1 MDIRDS
7 LKKVLNSIA
16 ADSELEARWLN
27 TLSLLKFI
35 GARKIG
41 KTMCQTHPSA
51 TVLDHWADETRHA
64 WAFKALCEEL
74 ADGEFEDYLAM
85 DAATNYFQQ
94 LDQRATDW
102 LRESVGVE
110 QTGLNYLL
118 VTTLIERRAMMVYPL
133 YRAAT
138 THDFIAEELQAIV
151 VEEQDHR
158 IELERQCVA
167 LLEQHDAT
175 LEEVSTLEED
185 LFGGLLHAI
194 EKAARVEPAT

>member
-1 MDIRDS
+1 MDTRAR
-7 LKKVLNSIA
+7 LKKVLNSVVE
-16 ADSELEARWLN
+16 DRDLESRWLN
-27 TLSLLKFI
+27 TLSLLEFI

-64 WAFKALCEEL
+64 YAFKALCERL
-74 ADGEFEDYLAM
+74 NQGECTSYLAL

-94 LDQRATDW
+94 LDQRATEW
-102 LRESVGVE
+102 LRDSVGVDE
-110 QTGLNYLL
+110 TPLNYLL

-138 THDFIAEELQAIV
+138 NHAFIADELQTIV

-158 IELERQCVA
+158 VELERQCVE
-167 LLEQHDAT
+167 LLSVHDAELDDVLG
-175 LEEVSTLEED
+175 LEAD
-185 LFGGLLHAI
+185 LFAGLLHAFG
-194 EKAARVEPAT
+194 EAVGLED

>member
-1 MDIRDS
+1 MDIRER
-7 LKKVLNSIA
+7 LKKVLNSLA
-16 ADSELEARWLN
+16 HDRELESRWLN
-27 TLSLLKFI
+27 TLSLLEFI

-64 WAFKALCEEL
+64 YAFKALCEQL
-74 ADGEFEDYLAM
+74 FQGQCDSYLAV

-94 LDQRATDW
+94 LDQSATKW

-110 QTGLNYLL
+110 DTPLNYLL

-138 THDFIAEELQAIV
+138 THDFIADELQKIV

-158 IELERQCVA
+158 VELERQCVK
-167 LLEQHDAT
+167 LLDEHDAD
-175 LEEVSTLEED
+175 LEDVLGLEAD
-185 LFGGLLHAI
+185 LFAGLLHAFD
-194 EKAARVEPAT
+194 EEVGADALG